1 MKQGVQSLFKTL
13 AFVKEVRCH
22 QWEDVRNI
30 IAAINDHTAFVEGA
44 VWKNYKAGLEHHYPL
59 DLSDIKTWGTHD
71 KRDCIKLVFSIDKAD
86 RLVCDVT
93 INEGDSF
100 NGFYKGPRFTATL
113 AFKKAYIKNIEKN
126 ILWALNQKADWA
138 YEQHLEAQK
147 ILWVENFK
155 KEILSNEYSK

>member
-1 MKQGVQSLFKTL
+1 MKTSSKELFKIL
-13 AFVKEVRCH
+13 SFVEEVRCS

-30 IAAINDHTAFVEGA
+30 VAAINEGTAYVEGK

-59 DLSDIKTWGTHD
+59 DLSDVKTWSTHD
-71 KRDCIKLVFSIDKAD
+71 NKDCIRLVFSIDKAD

-113 AFKKAYIKNIEKN
+113 AFQKPYIKNIEKN
-126 ILWALNQKADWA
+126 ILWALNQKADIA

-147 ILWVENFK
+147 ALWVDNFK
-155 KEILSNEYSK
+155 KEIFK